1 MPLRPTSLPP
11 DWKIPED
18 LRARLGPTA
27 GRQRAMAHAKHLL
40 VVLHDPASP
49 DDDERTPRFFWR
61 RPDGSWQ
68 STRSEPGVRAL
79 EAQIDGFETIID
91 ELDDLEDDA
100 QSAEHYLEIQ
110 RRLNPLLRAVRNM
123 HEALQQAR
131 DLAKEDKRLIHFRD
145 RAYALERKTDLLYND
160 VRHELNYVMVRQAEV
175 QAEAAHRMAVAS
187 FRLNVMLAFFLPLGT
202 FGAIFGMNLTHGLE
216 GAWSPWVFVS
226 VILLGFA
233 AGFLLLR
240 LTTGER
246 GKAGDEVS
254 GKGGMKE

>member
-1 MPLRPTSLPP
+1 MPLRPASLPP
-11 DWKIPED
+11 DWEVPDD
-18 LRARLGPTA
+18 LRSRLGPTA
-27 GRQRAMAHAKHLL
+27 GRQRAMAHHKHLL

-49 DDDERTPRFFWR
+49 DDDERTPQFFWR

-68 STRSEPGVRAL
+68 STRTEDGVRAL
-79 EAQIDGFETIID
+79 EAQIDAFDAIVD

-100 QSAEHYLEIQ
+100 QSAEDYLEIQ

-123 HEALQQAR
+123 HAALQHAR
-131 DLAKEDKRLIHFRD
+131 DLIKEDKRLIHIRD

-202 FGAIFGMNLTHGLE
+202 LGAIFGMNLTHGLE
-216 GAWSPWVFVS
+216 GKWPPWVFLG
-226 VILLGFA
+226 VILLGIA
-233 AGFLLLR
+233 AGFMLLR
-240 LTTGER
+240 FTTAERRMGEGER
-246 GKAGDEVS
+246 GR
-254 GKGGMKE
+254 GG